1 MNLRSP
7 IPRLWL
13 LIGLPVCLCA
23 ADLTPGQFQKDDRW
37 AVIGDSITH
46 GRRYHSFIYLFYA
59 TRFPDRKFGTHNCG
73 ISGDSAGGALR
84 RFEWDILPHKPTV
97 ATIML
102 GMNDV
107 GRGLYGKS
115 KTGEALEKRRKAAID
130 GHVENMTKLAER
142 LTAAKCRIIF
152 LTPSIYD
159 QTAELKRENNYG
171 VNDALGLCGRRMA
184 EIAPRFSAGVADL
197 HGPMTA
203 INEAGQKDDPTFTIV
218 GPDRVHPGD
227 VGQFIM
233 AYLFLK
239 AQKVPAT
246 VAEIVID
253 ADARRTIT
261 TANCTVSDLSASATE
276 VAFECAEKALP
287 FPVLGSARGALDLVP
302 FMNEMNREV
311 LAVKN
316 LEAGQYA
323 ITIDDVPVA
332 SASCEQ
338 LASGIDLAGNPK
350 TPMYQQALEV
360 MSINEKRHSIAA
372 RRLRTFAAQHHFM
385 GSRRGIGYDDYDGMK
400 VALLEMLEKRKGHP
414 IYGYFKGQTDIYLKY
429 KPQEAELRR
438 EMAAAMAE
446 VWLHNRPR
454 PHRFVVRRATP
465 ETLAELSATIIDD
478 FNSFTGWSETGWTNQ
493 KPEIQTEDGVLKV
506 RAPRT
511 ADKRD
516 MLGLT
521 RRVSIDLSEAKAL
534 KVRIRAEKGSHF
546 GAELVIDGKLKRVAN
561 YLQTDGSWQL
571 LSFPLQGRRAT
582 SLTLILAEPGAN
594 VGWAKDS
601 TTYELDRVWVE

>member
-1 MNLRSP
+1 MNLRHPVLRS
-7 IPRLWL
+7 WL
-13 LIGLPVCLCA
+13 LVALPACLCA
-23 ADLTPGQFQKDDRW
+23 ADLTPGQFQKGDRW

-59 TRFPDRKFGTHNCG
+59 TRFPDRKFETHNCG
-73 ISGDSAGGALR
+73 ISGDSAAGALR
-84 RFEWDILPHKPTV
+84 RLEWDILPHKPTV

-115 KTGEALEKRRKAAID
+115 KTGEAFEKRRKAAIG
-130 GHVENMTKLAER
+130 GHVANMTKLAEK
-142 LTAAKCRIIF
+142 LAAAKCRIIF

-203 INEAGQKDDPTFTIV
+203 INAAGQKDDSTFTIV

-227 VGQFIM
+227 VGQFVM

-253 ADARRTIT
+253 ADARRTTT
-261 TANCTVSDLSASATE
+261 TANCTVSDLRASATE
-276 VAFECAEKALP
+276 VAFECTENSLP
-287 FPVLGSARGALDLVP
+287 YPVLGSARGALDLVP
-302 FMNEMNREV
+302 FMDEMNREV
-311 LAVKN
+311 LTVKN
-316 LEAGQYA
+316 LEPGQYV

-332 SASCEQ
+332 AASCEQ
-338 LASGIDLAGNPK
+338 LASGVNLAENQK
-350 TPMYQQALEV
+350 TPMYQQALQV
-360 MSINEKRHSIAA
+360 MAINEKRHSIAA
-372 RRLRTFAAQHHFM
+372 RRLRTFAAQYHFM
-385 GSRRGIGYDDYDGMK
+385 GSRKGIGYDDYDGMK
-400 VALLEMLEKRKGHP
+400 VALLAMLEKRKGHP
-414 IYGYFKGQTDIYLKY
+414 IYGYFKGQADIYLRY

-438 EMAAAMAE
+438 EIATTMAE
-446 VWLHNRPR
+446 MWQHNRPQA
-454 PHRFVVRRATP
+454 HRFVVCRATP
-465 ETLAELSATIIDD
+465 EILAELAATIIDD
-478 FNSFTGWSETGWTNQ
+478 FGSYTGWSETGWTNV

-506 RAPRT
+506 RAPRSSG
-511 ADKRD
+511 KRD

-521 RRVSIDLSEAKAL
+521 RRVSIDLSEAKSL

-561 YLQTDGSWQL
+561 YVQTSGSWQL
-571 LSFPLQGRRAT
+571 LSFPLQGRRAA

-594 VGWAKDS
+594 ASWAKDS
-601 TTYELDRVWVE
+601 TMYELDRVWAE

>member
-1 MNLRSP
+1 VQPRHLVL
-7 IPRLWL
+7 RLWL
-13 LIGLPVCLCA
+13 LTALPVCLSA
-23 ADLTPGQFQKDDRW
+23 ADLTPGQFQKGDRW

-59 TRFPDRKFGTHNCG
+59 TRFPGRRFETHNCG
-73 ISGDSAGGALR
+73 ISGDTAAGALR
-84 RFEWDILPHKPTV
+84 RLEWDILPHKPTV

-115 KTGEALEKRRKAAID
+115 KTGEAFEKRRRAALD
-130 GHVENMTKLAER
+130 RHVANMTKLAER
-142 LTAAKCRIIF
+142 LTAAGCRIIF

-159 QTAELKRENNYG
+159 QTADLKRENNYG

-184 EIAPRFSAGVADL
+184 EIAPRFSASVADL

-203 INEAGQKDDPTFTIV
+203 INAAGQKDDPTFTIV
-218 GPDRVHPGD
+218 GRDRVHPGD
-227 VGQFIM
+227 VGQSIM

-253 ADARRTIT
+253 ADAGSTIGSSK
-261 TANCTVSDLSASATE
+261 CTVSNLRISATE
-276 VAFECAEKALP
+276 VAFECTEKSLP
-287 FPVLGSARGALDLVP
+287 FPVLGSARAALDLVP
-302 FMNEMNREV
+302 FMVEMNREM
-311 LAVKN
+311 LTVKN
-316 LEAGQYA
+316 LASGRYV
-323 ITIDDVPVA
+323 ITIDDVSVA

-338 LASGIDLAGNPK
+338 LARGIDLAGNEK
-350 TPMYQQALEV
+350 TPMYQQALHV
-360 MSINEKRHSIAA
+360 MSVNETRHSITA

-385 GSRRGIGYDDYDGMK
+385 GSKKGIDYDDYDGMK
-400 VALLEMLEKRKGHP
+400 VALLEMLEMRKGHP
-414 IYGYFKGQTDIYLKY
+414 IYGYFKGQADIYLKY

-438 EMAAAMAE
+438 EMVAAMAE
-446 VWLHNRPR
+446 VWQHNQPQA
-454 PHRFVVRRATP
+454 HRFVVRKATP
-465 ETLAELSATIIDD
+465 EMLAELSATIVDD
-478 FNSFTGWSETGWTNQ
+478 FRTYTGWRQTGWTNV
-493 KPEIQTEDGVLKV
+493 KPEIIAEDGVFKL
-506 RAPRT
+506 RAPRS
-511 ADKRD
+511 ANKRD

-534 KVRIRAEKGSHF
+534 RVRIRAEKGSHF

-561 YLQTDGSWQL
+561 YLQTDGSWQS
-571 LSFPLQGRRAT
+571 LSFPLEGRRAT

-594 VGWAKDS
+594 ASWARDS
-601 TTYELDRVWVE
+601 ALYEVDKVWVE